1 MNKKSTLSPEIMP
14 SPDRRRVFIVTL
26 VAFILGLAANLV
38 SANAADSQNV
48 LITYWIW
55 RSMAFL
61 GLPILWISWKGSAR
75 LAAWLLI
82 SVFMASMA
90 ASVVLVSGLGV
101 LSGGSIVFL
110 GVVLAILMSMSNDD
124 IVRVTFVSLALGLPV
139 ILFDYYGPIRP
150 PAPAETLQGL
160 KIFFVVDLVAYFLLA
175 YRNYANFPL
184 RYKLISALT
193 LAALIPLSVNIFVT
207 IRNTS
212 ANLLQNA
219 NTQLATTASET
230 AAALDTF
237 IENTLDNVRTIA
249 QIHDM
254 TDFLL
259 TPPSERTGSELET
272 AVYQNLRAV
281 ANLDPTFITSVGL
294 MDINGRNIADTDF
307 TQLGEIE
314 ADKAFFT
321 ETLDSSLPYVST
333 VQDDEGALS
342 LYFSAPVR
350 DTTGEPIGV
359 LRVRYNAA
367 VLQAILVES
376 ARNIETEGIVLDLLD
391 ENNIFL
397 GITDEPDEILHTVS
411 TLSAEKFA
419 QLQEEGRLPEDGT
432 RESLSLGQDDLA
444 EALANAS
451 QTPTFELASESEQ
464 AAVVPLK
471 NHSWMVLAGQPEEIF
486 LAPLN
491 SMYRTSAVLAVVI
504 IILSVIAALLGT
516 RMISAP
522 IVTLTRVVEKISTGE
537 LSLQAKAEAEDEIG
551 TLANSFNQ
559 MTAQLRETLAG
570 LEQRV
575 TDRTQALAATVTIG
589 QRLASLLDQQD
600 IIQEVVDQLQKA
612 FGYYHVHIYLFDKE
626 QKNLKMS
633 GGSGLVGKAL
643 FNMGHQIPAG
653 KGLVGRAANTN
664 QVVLVSDVA
673 QEVGW
678 LPNPLLPETKS
689 EVAVPISKGTQVL
702 GVIDVQQNAVNGLT
716 EVDAGLLENIA
727 AQVAVALQ
735 NADLFA
741 QVQRNAE
748 RQVFLAQ
755 VNTKIQNTNDM
766 ESALKVAV
774 RELGR
779 ALNAKQTYVQL
790 KTTEEA
796 KKI

>member
-1 MNKKSTLSPEIMP
+1 MNKQPTSSPENLP

-26 VAFILGLAANLV
+26 LAFILGLAANLASSTV
-38 SANAADSQNV
+38 SDSQSV
-48 LITYWIW
+48 ETTYWVW

-61 GLPILWISWKGSAR
+61 GLPILWISWKGNAR

-82 SVFMASMA
+82 SVFMSSMA

-101 LSGGSIVFL
+101 LAGGSIIFL
-110 GVVLAILMSMSNDD
+110 GVVLAILMKMSNED
-124 IVRVTFVSLALGLPV
+124 IVRVTFVSLVLGLPV
-139 ILFDYYGPIRP
+139 ILFDYYGPLRP
-150 PAPAETLQGL
+150 SAPEVTRQGL
-160 KIFFVVDLVAYFLLA
+160 VIFFVLNLIAYFLLA

-193 LAALIPLSVNIFVT
+193 LAALIPLSVNIYLN
-207 IRNTS
+207 IRSTS
-212 ANLLQNA
+212 EYLLKNA
-219 NTQLATTASET
+219 NSQLLTAASET
-230 AAALDTF
+230 AASLDTF
-237 IENTLDNVRTIA
+237 ITNNLDNVRSVA
-249 QIHDM
+249 QFHGV
-254 TDFLL
+254 TDYLAL
-259 TPPSERTGSELET
+259 AANERAGSELET
-272 AVYQNLRAV
+272 AVYKDLRAIS
-281 ANLDPTFITSVGL
+281 NLDPIFITSVGL
-294 MDINGRNIADTDF
+294 MDLSGQNIADTDF
-307 TQLGEIE
+307 TQIGENEI
-314 ADKAFFT
+314 DKPFFI
-321 ETLDSSLPYVST
+321 ETLASSLPYVSA
-333 VQDDEGALS
+333 VQEDEGALS

-350 DTTGEPIGV
+350 DVTGQALGI

-367 VLQAILVES
+367 VLQAILVQS
-376 ARNIETEGIVLDLLD
+376 ARNIAGEGIVLDLLD

-411 TLSAEKFA
+411 TLSAEQFER
-419 QLQEEGRLPEDGT
+419 LQEEGRLPEDGT
-432 RESLSLGQDDLA
+432 RESLSLQQDDLA

-451 QTPTFELASESEQ
+451 QTPTFALASESEQ
-464 AAVVPLK
+464 AAIVPLE
-471 NHSWMVLAGQPEEIF
+471 NQSWVVLAGQPEEIF

-491 SMYRTSAVLAVVI
+491 ALYRTSAIVAVVI
-504 IILSVIAALLGT
+504 IVLSVFAALLGT

-522 IVTLTRVVEKISTGE
+522 VVNLTQVVERISGGE
-537 LSLQAKAEAEDEIG
+537 LTLQATAEADDEIG

-559 MTAQLRETLAG
+559 MTTQLRDTLAG

-575 TDRTQALAATVTIG
+575 ADRTQALAATVAIG
-589 QRLASLLDQQD
+589 QRLASLLDQQE

-626 QKNLKMS
+626 QKNLKMT

-664 QVVLVSDVA
+664 QVVLVSDVS
-673 QEVGW
+673 QEAGW

-689 EVAVPISKGTQVL
+689 EVAVPIAKGSQVM
-702 GVIDVQQNAVNGLT
+702 GIIDVQQNAVNGLT

-727 AQVAVALQ
+727 AQLAVALQ

-755 VNTKIQNTNDM
+755 VNNKIQNTNDM

-796 KKI
+796 KNI